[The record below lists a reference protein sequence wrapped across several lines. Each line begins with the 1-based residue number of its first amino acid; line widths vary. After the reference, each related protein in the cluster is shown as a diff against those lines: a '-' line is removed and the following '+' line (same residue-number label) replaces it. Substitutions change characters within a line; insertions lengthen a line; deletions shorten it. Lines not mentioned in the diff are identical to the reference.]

1 MACDRRAA
9 ARGPAFGLDDE
20 VFDAVDGHFLMG
32 DEHHDAARPDMLA
45 HEVRK
50 AGDAAHVERGEGL
63 VENPERHGAGKP
75 EAGERDA
82 AALALREL
90 ARGHVDEVGQAHGVK
105 CVKRGVLRDGHG
117 RHVGIDHHVLEH
129 RQVVLDAVA
138 VSDVAELAP
147 EVLGGLLDGNTPPAY
162 LTLDGTHEARH
173 QSQKRR
179 LARTVAAGDAHER
192 AGLHGEREIPK
203 KRPLP
208 ALAGKAADF
217 KNGF

>member
-1 MACDRRAA
+1 
-9 ARGPAFGLDDE
+9 
-20 VFDAVDGHFLMG
+20 
-32 DEHHDAARPDMLA
+32 MLA

-147 EVLGGLLDGNTPPAY
+147 EVLGGLLDGNAPPAH
-162 LTLDGTHEARH
+162 LALDGTHEARH